1 MISVKEAS
9 MVYDNGCRAL
19 NKVTFRIEE
28 GEFVFLVGA
37 SGSGKSTIIKML
49 TAEVRPVEGRVLVN
63 NFNIGKIKKR
73 EIPYLRRTLG
83 VVYQDF
89 RLIENKTVYENVAF
103 AMRAIGASGK
113 AIKNRVPYVLEL
125 VGLIGKEDCRPVE
138 LSGGEQQRVAIA
150 RALVNNP
157 RVIIADEPTGNLD
170 PERSLELM
178 VLFEKINELGTTV
191 LIVTH
196 AKELVDQFGKR
207 VIMINKG
214 EVASDQTGGYTRMKK
229 SSIGYFLKEGFRN
242 IFLHGFMS
250 FAAVSVI
257 VVCLIITGTTALISY
272 DINLNIVKLQ
282 NESEIVVYIE
292 DTYTTEEARD
302 MEKTILQVDNVAKA
316 EFEDKDT
323 ALEAYREELDENADL
338 LDGFDS
344 SNNPLRD
351 AFHITMKDPSK
362 VAATKAALESV
373 DGIGNAVAN
382 EEVVA
387 RLIQLQRMFQAISVT
402 LVVALGLISIF
413 IIANTVKLA
422 MLARRREISIQKMV
436 GATNW
441 FIRWPFVI
449 EGLVLGLLAGAIAF
463 GLEWALYEQLSGF
476 ILDNLPQF
484 TMAEFQGL
492 MFYVLGIFAG
502 AGVIVG
508 VGGSSLTIR
517 RFMDV

>member
-1 MISVKEAS
+1 MT
-9 MVYDNGCRAL
+9 RQ
-19 NKVTFRIEE
+19 
-28 GEFVFLVGA
+28 VG
-37 SGSGKSTIIKML
+37 I
-49 TAEVRPVEGRVLVN
+49 
-63 NFNIGKIKKR
+63 
-73 EIPYLRRTLG
+73 
-83 VVYQDF
+83 
-89 RLIENKTVYENVAF
+89 
-103 AMRAIGASGK
+103 
-113 AIKNRVPYVLEL
+113 
-125 VGLIGKEDCRPVE
+125 
-138 LSGGEQQRVAIA
+138 
-150 RALVNNP
+150 
-157 RVIIADEPTGNLD
+157 
-170 PERSLELM
+170 
-178 VLFEKINELGTTV
+178 
-191 LIVTH
+191 
-196 AKELVDQFGKR
+196 
-207 VIMINKG
+207 
-214 EVASDQTGGYTRMKK
+214 TRMKK

-292 DTYTTEEARD
+292 DTYTTEEARA
-302 MEKTILQVDNVAKA
+302 MEKTILQVDNVAEA

-323 ALEAYREELDENADL
+323 ALEAYREELGENADL